1 MPNFKTLHIT
11 QRATKDLQ
19 NIATY
24 TQQTWGAKQK
34 RKYLAQLHQ
43 GFQAL
48 CLNSDL
54 GTLRGDPIQGMQSF
68 LVEGHIIFYIVVADE
83 LQIIRVLHQSMDF
96 EQHLS

>member
-1 MPNFKTLHIT
+1 MTFLPSFKTLHIT

-24 TQQTWGAKQK
+24 TQQTWGARQK

-54 GTLRGDPIQGMQSF
+54 GNLRDESIQGMQSF
-68 LVEGHIIFYIVVADE
+68 SVERHIIF
-83 LQIIRVLHQSMDF
+83 LHRYCRRNSNYSSIASKHGF
-96 EQHLS
+96 